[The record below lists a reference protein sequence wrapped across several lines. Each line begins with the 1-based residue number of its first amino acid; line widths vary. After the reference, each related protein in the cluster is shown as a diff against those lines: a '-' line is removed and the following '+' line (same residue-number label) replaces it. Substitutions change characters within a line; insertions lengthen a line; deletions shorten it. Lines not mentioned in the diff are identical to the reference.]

1 MSRSKKIMALFLSIV
16 MVLGLLPASAF
27 AANDTSAFSDVKTSA
42 WYHEDVQYVSENG
55 LMKGTGENLFSPDAT
70 TTRGMIVTILY
81 RLEGEPSPTGACPF
95 QDVASGKYY
104 EKAITWAAE
113 NGIVSGFSADTFGP
127 DQNITREQMAA
138 ILYRYATY
146 KKYDVSTAGDL
157 SKFPDADKVS
167 SYAVDAMKWA
177 NAAGLINGSNDGKL
191 YPAGNATR
199 AQVAAILTR
208 FCKNIAAQCT
218 VTFQLNYGSEG
229 TYTTL
234 KVAKGDTITAPKAP
248 TRSGYTFSSWSEK
261 TSGSAFDF
269 KTPIEKD
276 ITLYAQWNKRSSSG
290 SSSSVASY
298 TVTFDANGGSKVE
311 SQTIRS
317 GEHATQPS
325 DPEKENCT
333 FIGWYCNN
341 GYSDVYDFN
350 TPINHNTTVYAKWF
364 DTSDTEDSDGDG
376 LSDALEKEFGTD
388 HTKADTDN
396 DGIPDYI
403 ELDWLN
409 YDPTSPDTDKN
420 GILDVEEDPD
430 GDGLTN
436 GEEVR
441 LGTNPIARDSD
452 SDGLSDY
459 DEVNK
464 YHTNPLEE
472 DTDSDGV
479 KDGIEIELGT
489 NPLVVESQFTTSMDI
504 GAVDEF
510 TTVAASAKVNTDAKG
525 AGTLQIEEVTPLDN
539 PLLSENIAGYL
550 GSAYNFSTDGEFE
563 SAEITFSYNTNLGQI
578 GEDFQP
584 RIYYFNEE
592 TGLLEELPDQD
603 VTNGKVK
610 ARVSHFSTYIL
621 LNKSTFDEVWNREI
635 RHPNTGEETQ
645 QTMDIVFV
653 IDYSASMKDNDPN
666 QLYKELSKGFINKLQ
681 GEDRAGVVKFIKR
694 ATLVCGLT
702 KDKDRLTNEIDK
714 IVYDDGY
721 RTYSGTD
728 GSTGIKLALDQLEDS
743 SATYKYVIFMTDGE
757 DNQNTYSYDSLIE
770 KANKNNISIYT
781 IGLGSGTAEDTL
793 KMIAS
798 KTTGN
803 YYFASIAE
811 DLNKVYDD
819 ISFETVDYTT
829 DSNNDGISDY
839 YTKLL
844 NDGDLVLSTGCY
856 DLVDVIEMYGKNCD
870 DWDGDG
876 LKNGEEIQVCVVG
889 KTVYIKM
896 YSHPLLADSD
906 GDGYSDAVEKKLG
919 LPPMKFTSGAYSSLQ
934 HLEDDDG
941 YVYPSIA
948 NDRSII
954 ANINAFFDWQKT
966 DEAKEQLISYFYD
979 YASKE
984 AIDKNQEHIAK
995 LKAHEEYLKCAQSL
1009 ANILK
1014 VAKDVYNITDDISE
1028 MTNGLE
1034 YTGDAKEFIDEARA
1048 KNIGLKGA
1056 SAEIRKSRKQILD
1069 AMNTN
1074 RMSEKDTLNA
1084 VASVSSKIDNID
1096 SLIEDFDDFF
1106 KGYDSA
1112 ISAIEGMT
1120 SIVASVTSYTA
1131 TAVETVKVIK
1141 DNSKYMKFNTGFRT
1155 ISDGYK
1161 KFVENKGSTSVGTYL
1176 TVAVDVVDGG
1186 LKIWENCNTYGKI
1199 KANRDA
1205 YIAYIDLLYYITENA
1220 ADKYDRTAAD
1230 ALVKIVQDETWN
1242 MYEKQLSQAN
1252 TKTVVLTTLDIV
1264 TDVFPEAKVAKS
1276 VYTIAKVTIK
1286 AIGLNN
1292 NAKLLV
1298 NCRTVQSISD
1308 GCINIIES
1316 NIEKDNLFFSYGSNE
1331 LAYMS
1336 QLAQSRLVGEDYAK
1350 RRLQKGDLAAFVYRW
1365 LEKAGKDEIEELF
1378 KTISGGIYSSAANL
1392 NLELSSALP
1401 YYSDFCGSTGG

>member
-229 TYTTL
+229 TYTTV

-364 DTSDTEDSDGDG
+364 DTSDTKDSDEDG

-388 HTKADTDN
+388 PTKADTDN

-441 LGTNPIARDSD
+441 LGTNPIASDSD

-459 DEVNK
+459 DEVK
-464 YHTNPLEE
+464 TYLTEPLEE

-479 KDGIEIELGT
+479 KDGTEIELGT
-489 NPLVVESQFTTSMDI
+489 NPLVAESQFTTSMDI

-510 TTVAASAKVNTDAKG
+510 TTVAASAKVNTDAEG

-550 GSAYNFSTDGEFE
+550 GSAYNFSTDGEFK
-563 SAEITFSYNTNLGQI
+563 SAEITFSYNTDLGQI

-592 TGLLEELPDQD
+592 TGLLEELPNQV
-603 VTNGKVK
+603 VTDGKVK
-610 ARVSHFSTYIL
+610 AQVSHFSTYVL
-621 LNKSTFDEVWNREI
+621 LNKIAVDKVWATDIKTPQNQGDSQY
-635 RHPNTGEETQ
+635 TGI
-645 QTMDIVFV
+645 DVVFV
-653 IDYSASMKDNDPN
+653 IDSSGSMWDNDHSG
-666 QLYKELSKGFINKLQ
+666 LRKEAAKAFVDKL
-681 GEDRAGVVKFIKR
+681 GSNDRAAVIDFDHDASVYQDF
-694 ATLVCGLT
+694 TS
-702 KDKDRLTNEIDK
+702 DHTNLKNAINRINDS
-714 IVYDDGY
+714 G
-721 RTYSGTD
+721 GTD
-728 GSTGIKLALDQLEDS
+728 LGAGMGKAISLFTNS
-743 SATYKYVIFMTDGE
+743 SYTRTDAYKYIIFLTDG
-757 DNQNTYSYDSLIE
+757 DGSYNTGYTSNAS
-770 KANKNNISIYT
+770 KNGIVVYT
-781 IGLGSGTAEDTL
+781 VGLGSGVKESTL
-793 KMIAS
+793 KAIADG
-798 KTTGN
+798 TGGK
-803 YYFASIAE
+803 YYFASTADALSGIYK
-811 DLNKVYDD
+811 DV
-819 ISFETVDYTT
+819 SFETVDYTT
-829 DSNNDGISDY
+829 DTNNDGISDY

-844 NDGDLVLSTGCY
+844 NDGDLLLSTGCY
-856 DLVDVIEMYGKNCD
+856 DLVDVIEMYGENCD

-1365 LEKAGKDEIEELF
+1365 LEKVGKDEIEELF

>member
-81 RLEGEPSPTGACPF
+81 RLGGEPSPTGACPF

-276 ITLYAQWNKRSSSG
+276 ITLYAQWNKKSSSG

-388 HTKADTDN
+388 PTKADTDN

-436 GEEVR
+436 REEVR
-441 LGTNPIARDSD
+441 LGTNPIASDSD

-464 YHTNPLEE
+464 YHTNPLKE

-479 KDGIEIELGT
+479 KDGTEIELGT
-489 NPLVVESQFTTSMDI
+489 DPLVAESQFTTSMDI

-550 GSAYNFSTDGEFE
+550 GSAYNFSTDGEFK
-563 SAEITFSYNTNLGQI
+563 SAEITFSYDTDLGQI

-592 TGLLEELPDQD
+592 TGLLEELPNQV
-603 VTNGKVK
+603 VTDGKVK
-610 ARVSHFSTYIL
+610 AQVPHFSTYVL
-621 LNKSTFDEVWNREI
+621 LNKIAVDKVWATDIKTPQNQGDSQY
-635 RHPNTGEETQ
+635 TGI
-645 QTMDIVFV
+645 DVVFV
-653 IDYSASMKDNDPN
+653 IDSSGSMWDNDHSG
-666 QLYKELSKGFINKLQ
+666 LRKEAAKAFVDKL
-681 GEDRAGVVKFIKR
+681 GSNDRAAVIDFDHDASVYQDF
-694 ATLVCGLT
+694 TS
-702 KDKDRLTNEIDK
+702 DHTNLKNAINRINDS
-714 IVYDDGY
+714 G
-721 RTYSGTD
+721 GTD
-728 GSTGIKLALDQLEDS
+728 LGAGMGKAISLFTNS
-743 SATYKYVIFMTDGE
+743 SYTRTDAYKYIIFLTDG
-757 DNQNTYSYDSLIE
+757 DGSYNTG
-770 KANKNNISIYT
+770 YT
-781 IGLGSGTAEDTL
+781 SAASSHGIVVYTVGLGSGVKESTL
-793 KMIAS
+793 KAIADG
-798 KTTGN
+798 TGGK
-803 YYFASIAE
+803 YYFASTADALSGIYK
-811 DLNKVYDD
+811 DV
-819 ISFETVDYTT
+819 SFETVDYTT
-829 DSNNDGISDY
+829 DTNNDGISDY

-844 NDGDLVLSTGCY
+844 NDGDLLLSTGCY
-856 DLVDVIEMYGKNCD
+856 DLVDVIEMYGENCD

-896 YSHPLLADSD
+896 YSHPLIADSD
-906 GDGYSDAVEKKLG
+906 RDGYSDAVEKRLG
-919 LPPMKFTSGAYSSLQ
+919 LPPMKFTSGAYSSLES
-934 HLEDDDG
+934 LEDDNK
-941 YVYPSIA
+941 YVYISVA
-948 NDRSII
+948 NDRGILS
-954 ANINAFFDWQKT
+954 NINAFFDWKKEK
-966 DEAKEQLISYFYD
+966 EAKEQLISYFYD

-984 AIDKNQEHIAK
+984 TIDKNQEQIAK
-995 LKAHEEYLKCAQSL
+995 LKVCEEYLKYAQSL
-1009 ANILK
+1009 ANI
-1014 VAKDVYNITDDISE
+1014 AKTAKNVCTIADDMSGMLDGIPD
-1028 MTNGLE
+1028 
-1034 YTGDAKEFIDEARA
+1034 TGDAKTFIDEARA
-1048 KNIGLKGA
+1048 KKIKLEKA
-1056 SAEIRKSRKQILD
+1056 SAQIRSSRKRILD
-1069 AMNTN
+1069 AMNTGN
-1074 RMSEKDTLNA
+1074 VSDVAATKTLLSDIDL
-1084 VASVSSKIDNID
+1084 VRSS
-1096 SLIEDFDDFF
+1096 IEDFDGLF
-1106 KGYDSA
+1106 KEYNSA
-1112 ISAIEGMT
+1112 SFIQDLT
-1120 SIVASVTSYTA
+1120 SSWAAATSGLA
-1131 TAVETVKVIK
+1131 TAVSTVKTCHDGI
-1141 DNSKYMKFNTGFRT
+1141 KYMKLDTGFRS

-1161 KFVENKGSTSVGTYL
+1161 KFLKEKGSNSTGTYVS
-1176 TVAVDVVDGG
+1176 VALELVDGG
-1186 LKIWENCNTYGKI
+1186 LEIWDTCNTYGKM

-1205 YIAYIDLLYYITENA
+1205 YVAYIDLLYYITEHASEKYDKIA
-1220 ADKYDRTAAD
+1220 ADTI
-1230 ALVKIVQDETWN
+1230 VKIVQDESWSI
-1242 MYEKQLSQAN
+1242 YDSQLSQENA
-1252 TKTVVLTTLDIV
+1252 KTVALTSLSIAMDLCPYT
-1264 TDVFPEAKVAKS
+1264 KVAKS
-1276 VYTIAKVTIK
+1276 AYDVAKLAISVT
-1286 AIGLNN
+1286 GLSN
-1292 NAKLLV
+1292 NARCIV
-1298 NCRTVQSISD
+1298 SCRTMQAVSN
-1308 GCINIIES
+1308 GCIHIIDS
-1316 NIEKDNLFFSYGSNE
+1316 NIEKNKLFFSYTPNE

-1336 QLAQSRLVGEDYAK
+1336 QLAQCRLVGEDYAK
-1350 RRLQKGDLAAFVYRW
+1350 KRTQKGDLAALISRFIT
-1365 LEKAGKDEIEELF
+1365 KTGKDDLEEMF

-1401 YYSDFCGSTGG
+1401 YYSDFCSSTGG